1 VSPLLALLALVVV
14 YPLAYEIDISL
25 RQEVLYIPRTP
36 FVGLQNYARILSS
49 SQFWFVIRTT
59 LVWTAGCML
68 FQFALGMGLALV
80 FHRGMPGSRFF
91 RALFLAPWVM
101 PGVVVATIW
110 QWIYQPLF
118 GILNAALG
126 GLGLPTHQWLGDPST
141 VLPAVIL
148 ANVWK
153 GFPFWMIMLTAG
165 LQTISHDLY
174 EAATV
179 DGAGGWA
186 RFRYVT
192 IPGIKT
198 ILVITSILA
207 FIWTF
212 NYFDLIYVLT
222 GGGPANLTQIFPIYI
237 YQTAFNDQQLG
248 LGAAASLILFVA
260 MTIVMIVYVRLV
272 KLRGA

>member
-1 VSPLLALLALVVV
+1 
-14 YPLAYEIDISL
+14 
-25 RQEVLYIPRTP
+25 
-36 FVGLQNYARILSS
+36 
-49 SQFWFVIRTT
+49 
-59 LVWTAGCML
+59 
-68 FQFALGMGLALV
+68 
-80 FHRGMPGSRFF
+80 
-91 RALFLAPWVM
+91 M
-101 PGVVVATIW
+101 PGVVVAIIW
-110 QWIYQPLF
+110 QWIYQPIF
-118 GILNAALG
+118 GILNAALS

-165 LQTISHDLY
+165 LQTIPHDLY

-198 ILVITSILA
+198 VLVITSILA

-248 LGAAASLILFVA
+248 LGAAASLVLFVA

>member
-1 VSPLLALLALVVV
+1 
-14 YPLAYEIDISL
+14 L
-25 RQEVLYIPRTP
+25 RQEVLYIPQTP

-59 LVWTAGCML
+59 LIWTAGCMI

-80 FHRGMPGSRFF
+80 FNRGLPGSHFF

-101 PGVVVATIW
+101 PGVVVAIIW
-110 QWIYQPLF
+110 QWIYQPIF

-126 GLGLPTHQWLGDPST
+126 GLGLPTHQWLGDPSI

-165 LQTISHDLY
+165 LQTIPHDLY

-198 ILVITSILA
+198 VLVITSILA

-248 LGAAASLILFVA
+248 LGAAASLVLFLA
-260 MTIVMIVYVRLV
+260 MTTVMIVYVRLV